1 MWLPNLPNADHAGLD
16 RRKFIA
22 YSMAPENPSNG
33 GKWKAWGEVGYDV
46 HKAREQA
53 ADDVIRQIERQ
64 LPHTPARAGR
74 RSEYGQRFET
84 EYLIVGPNGRRGT
97 VFAVW
102 QIDRGSRIPRL
113 VTNLLKVH
121 KEGR

>member
-1 MWLPNLPNADHAGLD
+1 MWLPMLPNADRARLD
-16 RRKFIA
+16 RRKFTA
-22 YSMAPENPSNG
+22 YSMAPENPRNR
-33 GKWKAWGEVGYDV
+33 GKWKAWDRLGYDV
-46 HKAREQA
+46 HNAREHA

-64 LPHTPARAGR
+64 VRDTPARAGK

-84 EYLIVGPNGRRGT
+84 EHLIVGPNGRRGT

-102 QIDRGSRIPRL
+102 QVDRGSSTPRL
-113 VTNLLKVH
+113 LTNLLKVH

>member
-1 MWLPNLPNADHAGLD
+1 
-16 RRKFIA
+16 
-22 YSMAPENPSNG
+22 MAPENPRNR

-46 HKAREQA
+46 HSAREQA
-53 ADDVIRQIERQ
+53 ADDVIRQIEPQ
-64 LPHTPARAGR
+64 VTDAPARAGK

-102 QIDRGSRIPRL
+102 QIDHGSTVPRL
-113 VTNLLKVH
+113 LTNLLKAH